1 MIETIRRLS
10 TGGIFSNTPPLEDH
24 LSRFLVQAAIIIG
37 FCRTLSI
44 IGSYLKQPR
53 VIFEIIGGIL
63 LGPSA
68 IGRDGTYLEQIFPKS
83 SLSYLG
89 LVAEIG
95 LVLYLFL
102 VGLELDPKLLLS
114 HARKAGGIAV
124 MGMAVPFVL
133 GIAISQVMFD
143 VLQPEDLYSNV
154 SAPSFFVF
162 IGTAMSITAFPVL
175 ARILKEG
182 GLIYTPPGAMAM
194 GAAALNDAIA
204 WCLLVLAI
212 SIANSGNLP
221 VAGYVFSCVAGF
233 AMLLFVV
240 VRPLLEVLVS
250 YVESQNNEAMSS
262 NLFSFTLCM
271 VFVCAF
277 TTAVLGVDAIF
288 GSFIFGLIIPRNSR
302 LFHNCV
308 EKIEDLVVS
317 FTLPLYFTLSGL
329 KTDVT
334 TIRTKEEAAIT
345 VLVCVVAS
353 FGKFI
358 GCGGTALL
366 SGMSVRE
373 SAVVASLMNTRGLVE
388 LIVLNLGLQA
398 GILSVRTFSV
408 MVIMCLFTTFITCPL
423 IELIYP
429 RRLRTRNVDGEA
441 SHDDVKQQLIKAESD
456 DTIGAQSA
464 ADIEVL
470 SRDMRLGLV
479 VDSLE
484 QLQELLQLLALF
496 LPQKTHSVL
505 SVTAMRFIEP
515 TLTTR
520 DEFLALDEEGRLL
533 RVDEESTDLAV
544 ALRDMHDPTIKKP
557 ELLPLSMFCRAMGTN
572 VNVFR
577 IQGNP
582 DEFPSELK
590 QLTAANDSHFVL
602 MPWRQSHY
610 LQKFFWH
617 SLNTVSMPLALVVHL
632 DNNDV
637 SDHVNTQTHHAFEG
651 SNSNSSAR
659 GVSGQHSHG
668 MDVAYRSMRR
678 RRSTI
683 SRHSEISKLP
693 TAACPTLCV
702 VAVLQGVPMDVLLLR
717 LLMRFV
723 ENGSRVVHLLIPGD
737 FNTFES
743 SIVSAFC
750 VFRAATNDFSSV
762 HITVLDDVSHLDLL
776 QLKDHFS
783 ALPCDLFM
791 CSFSEAAVVA
801 DVHGDSDIE
810 SGIHSPPHHTAS
822 AHIATP
828 PSAATESRLRSST
841 ITALAEVVMHVPT
854 DSEKRSELGVPDSLL
869 TSSLQHVELGAM
881 GCAVFEMTATHTTN
895 QSDKNSGCG
904 GDFKPTMM
912 MVLHEPKMKNFLR
925 TRLGSIDTMTHD
937 ITSIAVSLE

>member
-1 MIETIRRLS
+1 METIRRLS

-68 IGRDGTYLEQIFPKS
+68 IGRDKTYLAQIFPKT

-124 MGMAVPFVL
+124 IGMAVPFAL
-133 GIAISQVMFD
+133 GIAISKVMFD
-143 VLQPEDLYSNV
+143 VLQPEELYRHV

-233 AMLLFVV
+233 AILLFAV
-240 VRPLLEVLVS
+240 VRPLLEALVS
-250 YVESQNNEAMSS
+250 YVEAQNNEAMSS

-271 VFVCAF
+271 VFICAF

-366 SGMSVRE
+366 SGMSLRE

-429 RRLRTRNVDGEA
+429 RRLRTRNVDGEGA
-441 SHDDVKQQLIKAESD
+441 SHDDVKQQLIKADSD
-456 DTIGAQSA
+456 DANAPHSA

-479 VDSLE
+479 VDSLG

-505 SVTAMRFIEP
+505 SVTAIRFIEP

-590 QLTAANDSHFVL
+590 HLAAANDAHFVL
-602 MPWRQSHY
+602 MPWRQSDY

-632 DNNDV
+632 DNGEV
-637 SDHVNTQTHHAFEG
+637 GDHGNAQTHHSFEG
-651 SNSNSSAR
+651 ANNSSAR
-659 GVSGQHSHG
+659 GVGSQHGHSHG

-683 SRHSEISKLP
+683 SKHSEISKLP

-702 VAVLQGVPMDVLLLR
+702 VAVLQGVSMDVLLLR

-723 ENGSRVVHLLIPGD
+723 ENGSRIVHLVIPGD
-737 FNTFES
+737 FNTFDS
-743 SIVSAFC
+743 SVVAAFC
-750 VFRAATNDFSSV
+750 VFRAATSELSSV
-762 HITVLDDVSHLDLL
+762 HITVLDDVPQSDLL
-776 QLKDHFS
+776 QLKEHCS
-783 ALPCDLFM
+783 TLPCDLFI
-791 CSFSEAAVVA
+791 CSFSEPA
-801 DVHGDSDIE
+801 DVAGAHGDADIE
-810 SGIHSPPHHTAS
+810 NGVHSPPRAVAVHAT
-822 AHIATP
+822 TP
-828 PSAATESRLRSST
+828 PIPATESRLRSST

-854 DSEKRSELGVPDSLL
+854 DSEKRTELGVPDSLL
-869 TSSLQHVELGAM
+869 TSPLQHVELGAM
-881 GCAVFEMTATHTTN
+881 GCAVFEMVAAHNTS
-895 QSDKNSGCG
+895 QSDKSSGCG
-904 GDFKPTMM
+904 GDFKPAMM
-912 MVLHEPKMKNFLR
+912 MVLHEPKMKNFQR

-937 ITSIAVSLE
+937 ITSIAVSME